1 STRPRSSLTT
11 KKSSPS
17 LHFVTQV
24 TERRPRP
31 HKEKALDYARCNS
44 MNTKFCYYNNYSL
57 TQPRYFCKSC
67 KQYWTKGEMLR
78 NVPVGGGSRK
88 NKRNFISFAT
98 TNSSSS
104 SPIIAPTDT
113 ASTSR
118 KLHANLKRQELLR
131 LLLPIIVVA
140 ATQGIVVLLTVKHPC
155 YNTCAALQQSSL
167 LQ

>member
-1 STRPRSSLTT
+1 
-11 KKSSPS
+11 
-17 LHFVTQV
+17 
-24 TERRPRP
+24 
-31 HKEKALDYARCNS
+31 